1 MTSGTTFATVI
12 SGSSRMPQD
21 AARPHSGGYARQRPR
36 DPQGIPPT
44 PGGRLHRGITRILLL
59 GLAFFTATLMGL
71 GAAQAEG
78 PSITAVVTDSDKAG
92 VSDVAIDVTGPD
104 GFTGSAVTD
113 GEGLATLEVP
123 APGKY
128 TATVVEETI
137 PGDLEVRGGPE
148 RVINVLQGDKK
159 ALFPLVPAGEG
170 GDSGGGGLNI
180 TSDRVLQLIL
190 DGIILSLVIALGAL
204 GLSLIFGTTGL
215 SNFAHGE
222 LLTLGAFTVL
232 VLNTTLGL
240 NLLIAI
246 PIGLVFSAAVW
257 GWGQNYILW
266 KPLRKKGT
274 GLIAAMI
281 VSIGLAIV
289 LRYTILFFFG
299 GAPKTYDQFAGQP
312 GINFGPI
319 FVTPKA
325 IILSIIAVIALTAAV
340 AWLKGSRLGKATR
353 AVSDNPALASSSGVN
368 VERVISI
375 VWVLGALL
383 GAYGGVFLGMT
394 QNVVWTMGQYLLL
407 TLFAAVVLGGLGT
420 ISGAIVG
427 SFVVGITV
435 QLSTLFVPPELKTAT
450 ALLLMIVLLLIRPQ
464 GLLGRPERVG

>member
-1 MTSGTTFATVI
+1 V
-12 SGSSRMPQD
+12 
-21 AARPHSGGYARQRPR
+21 
-36 DPQGIPPT
+36 
-44 PGGRLHRGITRILLL
+44 HRGITRIVLL
-59 GLAFFTATLMGL
+59 GLAFFAATLMGL
-71 GAAQAEG
+71 GAAQAAG
-78 PSITAVVTDSDKAG
+78 PSITAIVTDPDRAP
-92 VSDVAIDVTGPD
+92 VSDVAIEVVGPD

-113 GEGLATLEVP
+113 GEGLALIEVP

-128 TATVVEETI
+128 TATVVEETL
-137 PGDLEVRGGPE
+137 PGEFEVRGGPG
-148 RVINVLQGDKK
+148 RDVNVLSGDKK
-159 ALFPLVPAGEG
+159 ALFPLVPLGEG
-170 GDSGGGGLNI
+170 GDAVGGGRNI
-180 TSDRVLQLIL
+180 TMDRVLQLIL

-232 VLNTTLGL
+232 VLNTTLGI

-246 PIGLVFSAAVW
+246 PIGLVFSAAAW
-257 GWGQNYILW
+257 GWGQNQILW

-299 GAPKTYDQFAGQP
+299 GSPKTYDQFAGQP
-312 GINFGPI
+312 GIEIGPI

-325 IILSIIAVIALTAAV
+325 IILSIIAVIVLTVAV
-340 AWLKGSRLGKATR
+340 AWLKRSRLGKATR
-353 AVSDNPALASSSGVN
+353 AVSDNPALASASGVN
-368 VERVISI
+368 VERVISV
-375 VWVLGALL
+375 VWILGALL

-394 QNVVWTMGQYLLL
+394 QNVVWTMGQFLLL

-420 ISGAIVG
+420 IAGAIVG

-435 QLSTLFVPPELKTAT
+435 QLSTLIVPPELKTAS
-450 ALLLMIVLLLIRPQ
+450 ALLLMIILLLIRPQ